1 MKLSRSVL
9 TAAMTAAL
17 AFAATAPGARAADT
31 ISVGKAVPF
40 AWTFTPIDIG
50 VQKGIMKKHGFDN
63 VKIVGFAG
71 DAKVQQGLLAKN
83 IDFGLASGPGLA
95 FNAKGGA
102 GIGVCAYYGA
112 PYNLGVSVLYGSK
125 LTKVD
130 ELKGKKLGITTAGS
144 LTDWLTRRLSQHQGW
159 GTDGITPVAL
169 GGLESNLAA
178 LRTHQVDGLV
188 IATEVAYL
196 LQSKKQLQPIYNFAD
211 LVPDFITHVV
221 YARKDLV
228 KDKPDMVRRFVA
240 AWSETLRYVQTHK
253 AETVAITSKVLKQP
267 TDNMERVY
275 DEEVKGFNPGCT
287 FDPKA
292 VALLKQTFLE
302 MNLLKTK
309 PSDDQLFTTA
319 FLPKM

>member
-1 MKLSRSVL
+1 MKLARNL
-9 TAAMTAAL
+9 GMAAIAAMLTVASGP
-17 AFAATAPGARAADT
+17 TGAHAGDT

-50 VQKGIMKKHGFDN
+50 VQEGIMQKHGFDH

-71 DAKVQQGLLAKN
+71 DAKVQQGLLGKN

-112 PYNLGVSVLYGSK
+112 PYNLGVSMPYGSK
-125 LTKVD
+125 ITKVD
-130 ELKGKKLGITTAGS
+130 ELKGKKLGITTLGS
-144 LTDWLTRRLSQHQGW
+144 LTDWLTKRLSQHLGW
-159 GTDGITPVAL
+159 GTDGITVVAL
-169 GGLESNLAA
+169 GGLESNLSA
-178 LRTHQVDGLV
+178 LKTNQVDGLV

-196 LQSKKQLQPIYNFAD
+196 LESKKQLQPIYNFAD

-221 YARKDLV
+221 YARKALV
-228 KDKPDMVRRFVA
+228 KSNPDLVRRFVA
-240 AWSETLRYVQTHK
+240 AWSETLQYIKGHK
-253 AETVAITSKVLKQP
+253 EKTVEITSKVLKQP
-267 TDNMERVY
+267 TDNMSRVY
-275 DEEVKGFNPGCT
+275 DEEVKGFIPDCKFNP
-287 FDPKA
+287 KS
-292 VALLKQTFLE
+292 VALLKQTFVE